1 MPLAS
6 GLPRSLAARFG
17 LFIPATL
24 KALGHGRIPM
34 KWYSISATAL
44 ALIGAVGCGGDGGG
58 GPSNANPVAKFSIQ
72 CTLLACTFTDASTDD
87 GSIASRSWNFG
98 EASSGT
104 ANNTSTVANP
114 NHTYAADG
122 AYHVTL
128 TVTDNQGASSAVADS
143 VVNVSSTPPAN
154 VPPTAAFTSSCSS
167 LDCTFTD
174 GSTDSDGATAAWA
187 WDFGDGGT
195 ATTQN
200 ATHSYTATVPDTFA
214 VRLIV
219 TDNAGGKDTVS
230 HNVVVAPPA
239 ACSGASCD
247 LTLLANAHVTITLT
261 SEDCK
266 AGNNKLRIT
275 APVDTTLF
283 TDGCNTPAGTSY
295 QLVGGVANVF
305 ASGTKIVPEV
315 ISGSSDLAF
324 TPTLRL
330 KAGTAYP
337 TWVLE
342 FDDGESGAGPTCPG
356 DPTCG
361 GIEPDFNDLVIT
373 ITASP

>member
-1 MPLAS
+1 
-6 GLPRSLAARFG
+6 
-17 LFIPATL
+17 
-24 KALGHGRIPM
+24 M
-34 KWYSISATAL
+34 KWYRISATAL

-58 GPSNANPVAKFSIQ
+58 GPSNANPVAKFSIS
-72 CTLLACTFTDASTDD
+72 CTLLDCSFTDASTDAD
-87 GSIASRSWNFG
+87 GTVASHNWNFG
-98 EASSGT
+98 ETGSST
-104 ANNTSTVANP
+104 NTSTSASP

-128 TVTDNQGASSAVADS
+128 TVTDNDGASSAVADS

-174 GSTDSDGATAAWA
+174 GSTDSDGTIAAWA
-187 WDFGDGGT
+187 WDFGEPASGANNT
-195 ATTQN
+195 STSQN
-200 ATHSYTATVPDTFA
+200 PSHTYAATVPDTFA

-239 ACSGASCD
+239 VCSGGSCD
-247 LTLLANAHVTITLT
+247 LTLQADAHVTITLT
-261 SEDCK
+261 SEDCT
-266 AGNNKLRIT
+266 APGNTLRIT

-283 TDGCNTPAGTSY
+283 ADGCNTPTGTSY

-305 ASGTKIVPEV
+305 SSGTTIVPEV
-315 ISGSSDLAF
+315 ISGSSSLKF
-324 TPTLRL
+324 PPTLRL

-342 FDDGESGAGPTCPG
+342 FDDGEGCTP

-361 GIEPDFNDLVIT
+361 GTEPDFNDLVIT
-373 ITASP
+373 ITATP

>member
-6 GLPRSLAARFG
+6 GLLRSLAVRFG
-17 LFIPATL
+17 LVIPATL

-34 KWYSISATAL
+34 KWYRISATAL

-98 EASSGT
+98 EASNP
-104 ANNTSTVANP
+104 ANNTSNAANP
-114 NHTYAADG
+114 NHTYLADG
-122 AYHVTL
+122 AYHVQL
-128 TVTDNQGASSAVADS
+128 TVTDNQGASSTVADS
-143 VVNVSSTPPAN
+143 LVTVSSTAPANTPPA
-154 VPPTAAFTSSCSS
+154 AAFTASCSS

-174 GSTDSDGATAAWA
+174 GSSDSDGTLAAWA
-187 WDFGDGGT
+187 WDFGDG
-195 ATTQN
+195 ATDNNENT
-200 ATHSYTATVPDTFA
+200 THSYTATVPDTFA
-214 VRLIV
+214 VSLIV

-230 HNVVVAPPA
+230 HNVVVTPPA
-239 ACSGASCD
+239 VCTGASCD
-247 LTLLANAHVTITLT
+247 LTLQADAHVTITLT
-261 SEDCK
+261 SEGCNA
-266 AGNNKLRIT
+266 AGNTLRIT

-283 TDGCNTPAGTSY
+283 TDGCHTAAGTSY
-295 QLVGGVANVF
+295 TLVGGVANLF
-305 ASGTKIVPEV
+305 TAGTTIVPEV
-315 ISGSSDLAF
+315 ISGSSHLAF

-342 FDDGESGAGPTCPG
+342 FDDGESGGCPG
-356 DPTCG
+356 DPSCG
-361 GIEPDFNDLVIT
+361 GTEPDFNDLVVT
-373 ITASP
+373 IQATP

>member
-6 GLPRSLAARFG
+6 GPARQWAASPG
-17 LFIPATL
+17 LVIPATL

-34 KWYSISATAL
+34 KWYRIPATAL
-44 ALIGAVGCGGDGGG
+44 AVLGAAGCGGDNGGG
-58 GPSNANPVAKFSIQ
+58 GPSNTSPVAKFSIA
-72 CTLLACTFTDASTDD
+72 CTLLNCTFTDASTDAD
-87 GSIASRSWNFG
+87 GTIASHEWNFG
-98 EASSGT
+98 ETGSST
-104 ANNTSTVANP
+104 NTSTDASP
-114 NHTYAADG
+114 THSYTQDG

-128 TVTDNQGASSAVADS
+128 KVTDNDGASSTVADS

-174 GSTDSDGATAAWA
+174 GSTDSDGTLTAWA
-187 WDFGDGGT
+187 WDFGDG
-195 ATTQN
+195 ATDNNQN
-200 ATHSYTATVPDTFA
+200 TTHSYTATVPDTFA
-214 VRLIV
+214 VTLIA

-230 HNVVVAPPA
+230 HNVVVTPPA
-239 ACSGASCD
+239 VCTGASCD
-247 LTLLANAHVTITLT
+247 LTLQADAHVTITLT
-261 SEDCK
+261 SEGCNA
-266 AGNNKLRIT
+266 AGNTLRIT

-283 TDGCNTPAGTSY
+283 TDGCHTPPGTSY
-295 QLVGGVANVF
+295 DLVGGVANVF
-305 ASGTKIVPEV
+305 TAGTTIVPEV
-315 ISGSSDLAF
+315 VSGSSHLAF

-342 FDDGESGAGPTCPG
+342 FDDGESGGCPG

-361 GIEPDFNDLVIT
+361 GAEPDFNDLVIT
-373 ITASP
+373 ITATP

>member
-6 GLPRSLAARFG
+6 GLARSQAARFG
-17 LFIPATL
+17 LVIPATL

-34 KWYSISATAL
+34 KWYRISATAL
-44 ALIGAVGCGGDGGG
+44 ALIGAVGCGGGGS

-87 GSIASRSWNFG
+87 GSIASRSWAFG
-98 EASSGT
+98 EASSG
-104 ANNTSTVANP
+104 ANNTSTAANP

-174 GSTDSDGATAAWA
+174 GSTDSDGTIAAWA
-187 WDFGDGGT
+187 WDFGEPASGANNT
-195 ATTQN
+195 STSQN
-200 ATHSYTATVPDTFA
+200 PSHSYAATVPDTFA
-214 VRLIV
+214 VTLIV

-230 HNVVVAPPA
+230 HDVVVAPPA
-239 ACSGASCD
+239 SCSGASCD
-247 LTLLANAHVTITLT
+247 LTLQADAHVTITLT
-261 SEDCK
+261 SEGCNA
-266 AGNNKLRIT
+266 AGNTLRIT

-283 TDGCNTPAGTSY
+283 TDGCHTPAGTSY
-295 QLVGGVANVF
+295 QLVGGVANLF
-305 ASGTKIVPEV
+305 ASGTTIVPEV
-315 ISGSSDLAF
+315 ISGSSSLAF
-324 TPTLRL
+324 PPTLRL
-330 KAGTAYP
+330 RSGTGYP
-337 TWVLE
+337 TWILD
-342 FDDGESGAGPTCPG
+342 FDDGEGCGAAN
-356 DPTCG
+356 PTCG
-361 GIEPDFNDLVIT
+361 GTEPDFNDLVIT
-373 ITASP
+373 IQATP